1 MTIEELNAEK
11 RKMNQWVGSILKA
24 KRDARDV
31 YDALDRF
38 EAEKEELFQPVL
50 GNFHDSR
57 PKPTTMRPS
66 APM

>member
-1 MTIEELNAEK
+1 
-11 RKMNQWVGSILKA
+11 MNQTVGSILKA

-57 PKPTTMRPS
+57 PKPTTMRPD